1 MRLFYVII
9 YRLRGRRIFHAAAGF
24 ILLSFMFG
32 GILSG
37 ALVLSFAQSFFA
49 CLALRLC
56 VRMLLLADVFFASL
70 YRPLFP
76 IGALFLLICC
86 CLWGAAVRT
95 AFDCAELLLKI
106 LLFLPIVLCALVY
119 LISALFLFDLMTDNV
134 RMGMGGLTFA
144 RRLGCALSSGDI
156 APLTAAFAAEGV
168 LNCVICA
175 LLSA

>member
-9 YRLRGRRIFHAAAGF
+9 YKLRGRRIFHAAAGF

-32 GILSG
+32 GIRS
-37 ALVLSFAQSFFA
+37 ALVLSFAHGFFA

-56 VRMLLLADVFFASL
+56 VRLLLIADAFFASL

-76 IGALFLLICC
+76 IGAIFLLIGC
-86 CLWGAAVRT
+86 CLWGAGVRT
-95 AFDCAELLLKI
+95 AFDCAELFLKI
-106 LLFLPIVLCALVY
+106 LLFLPIILCALVY
-119 LISALFLFDLMTDNV
+119 LIAALFLLDLMTDNV

-144 RRLGCALSSGDI
+144 GRMGCALSSSRDI
-156 APLTAAFAAEGV
+156 APLIAAFAAEEA